1 MHTIGRFAP
10 SPSGRMHLGNVLCA
24 LLAWLSARQQNGEF
38 LLRIEDLDEMRCP
51 RSFADLIIDDL
62 RWLGL
67 DWDGEIPYQSER
79 TAVYEKYEAILRE
92 KGLLYPCFCS
102 RAALHAASAP
112 HLSDGRVVYA
122 GTCRDLTPEQ
132 VAEKRRKR
140 APATRVRVPE
150 RTITFTDGVYGEYT
164 ETLTEECGDFIIRRS
179 DGVFAYQLAVVVD
192 DGLSGVTEVV
202 RGHDLIGSTPRQ
214 IWLYE
219 LFGFTPPNFIHIPL
233 LCDHDGR
240 RLSKRDEDL
249 DLGLLR
255 EKFTP
260 EQVIGALAC
269 AAGLTDTAEPVS
281 AKELVKAFSWEKIP
295 KHELY
300 LPNVFRDIEKLEI
313 GNYRDGRTYRKG
325 GSVCPPF
332 LDAICTHIT
341 VGAHIVPPENR
352 TNVAL
357 RGRTLFAPTV
367 KLTSI
372 IIRRCRAQQRENE
385 LRDTAMSRLRRVTD
399 LCSRTLSDP
408 ANRLRKTR

>member
-1 MHTIGRFAP
+1 
-10 SPSGRMHLGNVLCA
+10 
-24 LLAWLSARQQNGEF
+24 
-38 LLRIEDLDEMRCP
+38 MRCP

-62 RWLGL
+62 RWLEL

-132 VAEKRRKR
+132 VAEKRKKR

-150 RTITFTDGVYGEYT
+150 RTITFTDGVYGDYT

-219 LFGFTPPNFIHIPL
+219 LFGFTPPKFIHIPL

-269 AAGLTDTAEPVS
+269 AAGLTDTAEPVA

-300 LPNVFRDIEKLEI
+300 LPNVFRDIEK
-313 GNYRDGRTYRKG
+313 N
-325 GSVCPPF
+325 
-332 LDAICTHIT
+332 
-341 VGAHIVPPENR
+341 
-352 TNVAL
+352 
-357 RGRTLFAPTV
+357 
-367 KLTSI
+367 
-372 IIRRCRAQQRENE
+372 
-385 LRDTAMSRLRRVTD
+385 
-399 LCSRTLSDP
+399 
-408 ANRLRKTR
+408 

>member
-1 MHTIGRFAP
+1 M
-10 SPSGRMHLGNVLCA
+10 
-24 LLAWLSARQQNGEF
+24 
-38 LLRIEDLDEMRCP
+38 
-51 RSFADLIIDDL
+51 
-62 RWLGL
+62 
-67 DWDGEIPYQSER
+67 
-79 TAVYEKYEAILRE
+79 
-92 KGLLYPCFCS
+92 
-102 RAALHAASAP
+102 
-112 HLSDGRVVYA
+112 
-122 GTCRDLTPEQ
+122 
-132 VAEKRRKR
+132 
-140 APATRVRVPE
+140 RVPE

-192 DGLSGVTEVV
+192 DGLSGATEVV

-269 AAGLTDTAEPVS
+269 AAGLTDTAEPVA

-300 LPNVFRDIEKLEI
+300 LPNVFRDIEK
-313 GNYRDGRTYRKG
+313 N
-325 GSVCPPF
+325 
-332 LDAICTHIT
+332 
-341 VGAHIVPPENR
+341 
-352 TNVAL
+352 
-357 RGRTLFAPTV
+357 
-367 KLTSI
+367 
-372 IIRRCRAQQRENE
+372 
-385 LRDTAMSRLRRVTD
+385 
-399 LCSRTLSDP
+399 
-408 ANRLRKTR
+408 

>member
-219 LFGFTPPNFIHIPL
+219 LFGFTPPKFIHIPL

-300 LPNVFRDIEKLEI
+300 LSLI
-313 GNYRDGRTYRKG
+313 
-325 GSVCPPF
+325 
-332 LDAICTHIT
+332 HI
-341 VGAHIVPPENR
+341 
-352 TNVAL
+352 
-357 RGRTLFAPTV
+357 
-367 KLTSI
+367 
-372 IIRRCRAQQRENE
+372 
-385 LRDTAMSRLRRVTD
+385 
-399 LCSRTLSDP
+399 
-408 ANRLRKTR
+408 